1 MMKFRTV
8 GSALGELRGCIRDR
22 RRSGKKILTRF
33 SSMLETSIKFQSVFY
48 TSSFSFVNFHFST
61 FIFPLSLFHFNFPLS
76 LSHYHLSTFTFHF
89 YQVPNCLFYTFRFQG
104 TAWYTKLKYGP
115 MVEFGNLLNY
125 TAMGVGNHDFDDS
138 VDGFVP
144 FAEQVKKIKV

>member
-1 MMKFRTV
+1 MHQRQKEIREEDPD
-8 GSALGELRGCIRDR
+8 ALFLNAGD
-22 RRSGKKILTRF
+22 
-33 SSMLETSIKFQSVFY
+33 
-48 TSSFSFVNFHFST
+48 
-61 FIFPLSLFHFNFPLS
+61 
-76 LSHYHLSTFTFHF
+76 F
-89 YQVPNCLFYTFRFQG
+89 YQVPTIICFFLTLSGSKG

-144 FAEQVKKIKV
+144 FAEQVEKYKTNIF

>member
-1 MMKFRTV
+1 
-8 GSALGELRGCIRDR
+8 
-22 RRSGKKILTRF
+22 
-33 SSMLETSIKFQSVFY
+33 MLETSIRFQMQSVFY
-48 TSSFSFVNFHFST
+48 TFW
-61 FIFPLSLFHFNFPLS
+61 L
-76 LSHYHLSTFTFHF
+76 
-89 YQVPNCLFYTFRFQG
+89 QG

-144 FAEQVKKIKV
+144 FAEQVEKIKQIYFDHNQKPSKM